1 MNCRNGEKYLNESL
15 ASVLNQ
21 TFLNW
26 ELIFVDNM
34 SDDQSKKIF
43 FQHQDERLKYFYTNS
58 NLNLGAARQFA
69 LDKCQGEF
77 IAFLDTDDLWER
89 QKLENQIKYFTDPKV
104 GMVISNTIFFSDQKK
119 KIFYKKNHQQVM
131 F

>member
-1 MNCRNGEKYLNESL
+1 MNNLVSIIMNCRNGERYLNESL

-43 FQHQDERLKYFYTNS
+43 FQHQDKRLKYFYTNS
-58 NLNLGAARQFA
+58 
-69 LDKCQGEF
+69 
-77 IAFLDTDDLWER
+77 
-89 QKLENQIKYFTDPKV
+89 
-104 GMVISNTIFFSDQKK
+104 
-119 KIFYKKNHQQVM
+119 
-131 F
+131 

>member
-1 MNCRNGEKYLNESL
+1 MNNLVSVIMNCRNGEKYLNESL
-15 ASVLNQ
+15 ATVLNQ

-43 FQHQDERLKYFYTNS
+43 FQHQDKRLKYFNTNS

-69 LDKCQGEF
+69 LDKCEGEF
-77 IAFLDTDDLWER
+77 VAFLMGKGKIR
-89 QKLENQIKYFTDPKV
+89 K
-104 GMVISNTIFFSDQKK
+104 SN
-119 KIFYKKNHQQVM
+119 KILY
-131 F
+131 